1 MILKELR
8 HPSVVPIYAAGAL
21 WLICCLFLPMYRL
34 WHYLIYGALTVGGY
48 FLTKHFF
55 PGTVEQ
61 VALPQAPPDSGDP
74 EVDALIEKGR
84 GQLERLRA
92 LGAEVESPDLRRRAQ
107 SLEALGGR
115 IFQALEEDATRLG
128 RTRRFLSYY
137 LPTTVSL
144 LERYRALER
153 QQTPGEHI
161 TSTMESIQKMLDK
174 VELAF
179 RRQLDN
185 LYENE
190 AMDVTADIQVLQRML
205 ETEGLLDEE
214 QKPDIL

>member
-1 MILKELR
+1 MKEIR
-8 HPSVVPIYAAGAL
+8 HPSVIPVYAAGGI
-21 WLICCLFLPMYRL
+21 WLICCLFLPMYQL
-34 WHYLIYGALTVGGY
+34 WHYLLYGALTVGGY
-48 FLTKHFF
+48 FCIKHFF
-55 PGTVEQ
+55 PGTVER
-61 VALPQAPPDSGDP
+61 VESPQAPPDSGDP

-92 LGAEVESPDLRRRAQ
+92 LGAEVESPALRQRVEH
-107 SLEALGGR
+107 LETLGGK
-115 IFQALEEDATRLG
+115 IFQALEADATRLG

-144 LERYRALER
+144 LERYRTLER
-153 QQTPGEHI
+153 QQAPGENI
-161 TSTMESIQKMLDK
+161 TSTMENIQEMLDK

-179 RRQLDN
+179 QKQLDN

-205 ETEGLLDEE
+205 ETEGLLAEE
-214 QKPDIL
+214 QTPDL